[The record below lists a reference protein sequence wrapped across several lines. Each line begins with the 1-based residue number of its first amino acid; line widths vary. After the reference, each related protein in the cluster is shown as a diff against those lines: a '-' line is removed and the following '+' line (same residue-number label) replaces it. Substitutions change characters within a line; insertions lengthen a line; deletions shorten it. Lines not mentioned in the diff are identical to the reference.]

1 MDLTSHAWLRSARG
15 LYLVAMAVFVVTVV
29 IGILNGADVIAFDRN
44 QLLTHVHAGT
54 IGWITLGIVATG
66 FCLFGA
72 ADGRLAAALAV
83 VVPIYVAAFYSG
95 NLAARAVTGSV
106 LLLVILWLIVWAW
119 RAGLAERSLPR
130 LAVALGLTTF
140 TYGALIG
147 ILLQVQLATGN
158 AIFPS
163 GGDVIAAHVATMVF
177 SYLILVAMGVLEWR
191 IKGTAGVP
199 AAGLVQVLAL
209 FLGGLILAGSL
220 LVLTAEELQAPAGL
234 DALLQLV
241 AVALFAVRVV
251 PPAVRIDWLGRA
263 PERFFAAASLFVIV
277 AMILFVYV
285 IGLAIQAKGDVAQ
298 IPVGVG
304 LASDHS
310 AFIGVMTN
318 LLLGLVLSLAADR
331 RHVWPWADQ
340 AVFWVMNAGL
350 VVFLAGLIAESPILK
365 ELGAPVMGIAILVGL
380 ATAANRLWGM
390 RDAANDIAD
399 AATPASS

>member
-1 MDLTSHAWLRSARG
+1 MDLTSDAWFKPARG

-29 IGILNGADVIAFDRN
+29 IGILNGADIIEFDRN

-54 IGWITLGIVATG
+54 IGWITLGIVATA
-66 FCLFGA
+66 FCMFGA

-83 VVPIYVAAFYSG
+83 IVPIYVAAFYSG
-95 NLAARAVTGSV
+95 NLAARAVTGSA
-106 LLLVILWLIVWAW
+106 LLLVVLWLIVWAW
-119 RAGLAERSLPR
+119 RTGLAERSLPR
-130 LAVALGLTTF
+130 LAVVLGLTTF
-140 TYGALIG
+140 TYGAVIG

-163 GGDVIAAHVATMVF
+163 GGDVIAAHAATMVF

-191 IKGTAGVP
+191 IKGTAGMP

-220 LVLTAEELQAPAGL
+220 LVLAAEVLQATAGL

-241 AVALFAVRVV
+241 AVALFAVRLV
-251 PPAVRIDWLGRA
+251 PAAVRIDWLGRA

-285 IGLAIQAKGDVAQ
+285 IGLVIQAEGDVAQ

-318 LLLGLVLSLAADR
+318 LLLGLVFALTADR
-331 RHVWPWADQ
+331 RHVWPWADR
-340 AVFWVMNAGL
+340 AVFWAMNAGL
-350 VVFLAGLIAESPILK
+350 VVFLAGLIGDVTILK
-365 ELGAPVMGIAILVGL
+365 QLGAPVMGIAILVGL
-380 ATAANRLWGM
+380 ATGAIRLWGISG
-390 RDAANDIAD
+390 AADD
-399 AATPASS
+399 VAATATPS